1 MWTAAGAKHLIVRR
15 YTAIWSPNILTGVT
29 IGETISE
36 KREAILRIA
45 AKHGA
50 TQVRLIG
57 SVARWE
63 ARPDS
68 DVDLLVTWQD
78 GTSLLARRHSSWSS
92 RACWAQKSIYPATA
106 GGNPRYGNRFTGTR
120 SLYEERPGSAERSSG
135 GNRQDRG
142 AGRGSLGL

>member
-57 SVARWE
+57 SVARCE

-78 GTSLLARRHSSWSS
+78 GTSLVDRSEEHEAVLPTPRYPPEARRHSGPVNGVGC
-92 RACWAQKSIYPATA
+92 AV
-106 GGNPRYGNRFTGTR
+106 R
-120 SLYEERPGSAERSSG
+120 SPP
-135 GNRQDRG
+135 
-142 AGRGSLGL
+142 